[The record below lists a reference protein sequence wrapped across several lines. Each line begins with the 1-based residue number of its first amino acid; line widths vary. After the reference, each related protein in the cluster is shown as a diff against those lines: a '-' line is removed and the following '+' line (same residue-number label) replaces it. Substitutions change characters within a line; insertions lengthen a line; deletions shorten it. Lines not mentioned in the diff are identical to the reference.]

1 MRHTLSPVRSLWY
14 SQIDL
19 TGNTGW
25 GLANVLQTCLCL
37 SSSKY
42 VEKTK
47 NMLRLKSTSCL
58 AEVRLFCSGACR
70 VLGLWATSLCLV
82 TELPCLWPLG
92 IFSTVPFT
100 WSLPAMRSCRTPQGS
115 SPSCCD
121 HSMCHGRMPLHS
133 DVLDYS
139 GEISERREKE
149 DRSAV
154 LFHPHDQPERIEW
167 IFLSSGLISD
177 RGRFALAGTPP
188 MHPRVRFVNCLPWLC
203 FQGTRPGH
211 SVITQGKG
219 IFHDDHL
226 SRLTTSGH

>member
-100 WSLPAMRSCRTPQGS
+100 WSLPALRSCRTPQGS

-121 HSMCHGRMPLHS
+121 HLICHGRMPLTRTS
-133 DVLDYS
+133 WITRVKFQRD
-139 GEISERREKE
+139 GRR
-149 DRSAV
+149 RT
-154 LFHPHDQPERIEW
+154 L
-167 IFLSSGLISD
+167 
-177 RGRFALAGTPP
+177 GRQF
-188 MHPRVRFVNCLPWLC
+188 C
-203 FQGTRPGH
+203 FILMINQ
-211 SVITQGKG
+211 SVIK
-219 IFHDDHL
+219 
-226 SRLTTSGH
+226 RLTGADQLAEKC